1 MIIKITASCRLHYQ
15 KLGFVM
21 PVNSTKTNFKW
32 LIHPLLVVIVGS
44 AFTIHASAGT
54 LISATDYLEYELPQS
69 IQDECYERSNCPNI
83 EVKYLNTNQNWID
96 NIVNARINNIIVYD
110 QSRQAPIDMTT
121 NRDLVKM
128 AIDTFVKSQFEDL
141 PDDVPWSYQLMVT
154 PEYLGHVKLGHVQ
167 SGQNEDLELF
177 EISSY
182 VFTGGAHGMPTSEYL
197 IFDPN
202 TKAQIKL
209 ANMLEQGQKPYF
221 EALAYDAY
229 KEWVKTVDDDISSY
243 EESWPFMLSDNI
255 TLTDKGMDIRY
266 QHYDIGPYAYGMPV
280 LSISY
285 NKLNGIIKPNFL
297 PK

>member
-1 MIIKITASCRLHYQ
+1 
-15 KLGFVM
+15 M

-44 AFTIHASAGT
+44 AFTIHASAST
-54 LISATDYLEYELPQS
+54 LISSTDYLEYELPQS
-69 IQDECYERSNCPNI
+69 IQDECYERNNCPKV
-83 EVKYLNTNQNWID
+83 EVKYLNTNHDWI
-96 NIVNARINNIIVYD
+96 NSIVNARVNNIVIN
-110 QSRQAPIDMTT
+110 SKPSELPANQAISMQAAK
-121 NRDLVKM
+121 L
-128 AIDTFVKSQFEDL
+128 AIDDFSQSQFKDM
-141 PDDVPWSYQLMVT
+141 PADSSGSYELMVT
-154 PEYLGHVKLGHVQ
+154 PEYLGHIKRGHTKLGR
-167 SGQNEDLELF
+167 NEDLELF
-177 EISSY
+177 EINSY
-182 VFTGGAHGMPTSEYL
+182 VFTGGAHGMPFSEYL

-202 TKAQIKL
+202 TKTQIML
-209 ANMLEQGQKPYF
+209 ADMLEQGQKPYF

-255 TLTDKGMDIRY
+255 TLTDKGIDIRY
-266 QHYDIGPYAYGMPV
+266 QHYAIGPYAYGMPV